1 MKKEKISR
9 RQFLGSAAAAA
20 TAFTIVPRHVLGGAG
35 HTAPSEK
42 LNVAGV
48 GVGGM
53 GAHNVLKVAGME
65 FDEGNEKLIKTR
77 DGENI
82 VALCDVDS
90 EIAVS
95 LYRGFS
101 KAKKYTDFRKMLEK
115 QKDIDA
121 VVIGTP
127 DHTHAVIAM
136 TAIKMGK
143 HVYCQKPL
151 TRTVY
156 EARMLT
162 EAAREHKVAT
172 QMGNQGNSGEGIR
185 LTCEWIWDGAIGPVR
200 EVHAWTD
207 RPVWPQGIPRPKDIH
222 PVPSSLDW
230 DLWLGPAPVRPY
242 HPTYHPFSWRAW
254 WDFGTGALGDMACH
268 ILDPVF
274 SALKLKYPVSV
285 EASCS
290 TYVPLGKMWEK
301 EENSETFPRAS
312 VVHYRFPAREGMPP
326 VKLHW
331 YDGGMMPQIPEE
343 CESKRKLPD
352 NGSFFVGEKGVL
364 LSGTYGGSPRIV
376 PESKMKEYKRPP
388 KTLERVEG
396 GGDGHEQDWIRAC
409 KGGKPAG
416 SNFDHSGPM
425 TESVVMGNL
434 AIRYPNRKLEWDGE
448 KMEVTNFP
456 EANQLIN
463 PPYRQGWSL

>member
-1 MKKEKISR
+1 MKNKKISR
-9 RQFLGSAAAAA
+9 RKFLGSTAAAA

-35 HTAPSEK
+35 YTPPSEK

-53 GAHNVLKVAGME
+53 GADNIAKIAGME
-65 FDEGNEKLIKTR
+65 IDEDDNLINMR
-77 DGENI
+77 EGENI
-82 VALCDVDS
+82 VALCDVDT
-90 EIAVS
+90 ERAADI
-95 LYRGFS
+95 FNFFP

-121 VVIGTP
+121 VVIATP

-136 TAIKMGK
+136 MAMKMGK

-162 EAAREHKVAT
+162 ETAREQKVAT
-172 QMGNQGNSGEGIR
+172 QMGNQGNSGEGVR
-185 LTCEWIWDGAIGPVR
+185 LICEWIWDGAIGPVR

-207 RPVWPQGIPRPKDIH
+207 RPVWPQGIPRPKETP
-222 PVPSSLDW
+222 PVPTSLDW

-254 WDFGTGALGDMACH
+254 SDFGTGALGDMACH

-274 SALKLKYPVSV
+274 SALKLKYPTSV

-290 TYVPLGKMWEK
+290 TYVALGKMWDK
-301 EENSETFPRAS
+301 EENTESFPRAS
-312 VVHYRFPAREGMPP
+312 VVHYNFGAREGMPP

-331 YDGGMMPQIPEE
+331 YDGGMMPQRPEE
-343 CESKRKLPD
+343 FETRRNFPENASL
-352 NGSFFVGEKGVL
+352 FVGEKGLL
-364 LSGTYGGSPRIV
+364 LSRTYGDSPRIV
-376 PESKMKEYKRPP
+376 PESKMREYKRPP
-388 KTLERVEG
+388 KILERIEG
-396 GGDGHEQDWIRAC
+396 GADAHEQNWIRAC

-416 SNFDHSGPM
+416 SNFDYSGPM

-434 AIRYPNRKLEWDGE
+434 AIHYPHRKLEWDGE
-448 KMEVTNFP
+448 KMEVTNFA
-456 EANQLIN
+456 EANQLVN